1 MQFESD
7 DGFNGIVSIIRDKLQ
22 GLSGVLHVPGIVNN
36 APDYLLHVQNSVYLH
51 YFCGILK
58 NRSVLGSSS
67 KDIHFNFV
75 WASAISTL

>member
-36 APDYLLHVQNSVYLH
+36 APDYLLHVQNSVT
-51 YFCGILK
+51 FTI
-58 NRSVLGSSS
+58 
-67 KDIHFNFV
+67 
-75 WASAISTL
+75 SAEF